1 MQFFA
6 LIPHAGC
13 KQSAAMRRVAAAHCS
28 SRRWPMLLSGLFLV
42 GMLALALGAHAQ
54 PTDTPA
60 PDPGP
65 PNGVTAPGPE
75 PESENGAPE
84 DTRTVPPLQPASMGD
99 PSIAAAES
107 DAPAN
112 ALTLMMMIR
121 QGGAILWVIMALGFV
136 SFVLSLYH
144 LMTLTPGREAPKNLV
159 KRAHGMIGEGDL
171 RGAFQMCQDRDEYL
185 ALVLRSGLKMSGHER
200 FVIQEAMESEG
211 ERGAT
216 ALWQKISYLNNIA
229 ALSPLLGLLGTVWGM
244 MQAFGAIALEDAQ
257 VKGLTLAYSVSLA
270 MITTAAGLLVAI
282 PTLAVYFFLRG
293 RVLKIIAAVEAYA
306 SEFVEQIVKEGE
318 A

>member
-1 MQFFA
+1 
-6 LIPHAGC
+6 
-13 KQSAAMRRVAAAHCS
+13 MRIV
-28 SRRWPMLLSGLFLV
+28 SGLFLI
-42 GMLALALGAHAQ
+42 GLALCSLGVRAQ
-54 PTDTPA
+54 EGGGAETATP
-60 PDPGP
+60 
-65 PNGVTAPGPE
+65 VTAAEAAPQAE
-75 PESENGAPE
+75 PP
-84 DTRTVPPLQPASMGD
+84 SMGE
-99 PSIAAAES
+99 PAVTVVGSGAEQ
-107 DAPAN
+107 APGN
-112 ALTLMMMIR
+112 ALTLMMMIH
-121 QGGAILWVIMALGFV
+121 QGGVILWVIMALGFV
-136 SFVLSLYH
+136 AFVLSIYH

-159 KRAHGMIGEGDL
+159 KRSLGMLHAGDL
-171 RGAFQMCQDRDEYL
+171 RGAYQMCQERDEYL
-185 ALVLRSGLKMSGHER
+185 ALVLRAGLKMSGHER

-229 ALSPLLGLLGTVWGM
+229 SLSPLLGLLGTVWGM

-293 RVLKIIAAVEAYA
+293 RVIKIISLVEAQA
-306 SEFVEQIVKEGE
+306 SEFVEMIVKEHE